1 MFSICKLTPFLP
13 AILADHTFNYPPCIT
28 GVVVHI
34 LPLFHES
41 PILES

>member
-1 MFSICKLTPFLP
+1 MFSMYRFTPFLP
-13 AILADHTFNYPPCIT
+13 DILADHTFNCPPCIT

-34 LPLFHES
+34 LPLFYES